1 MARTTTRTRKKK
13 YWEMTVAE
21 LKAATKQYDRP
32 IPASKTRPMTR
43 GERQK
48 FDAMRRGG
56 VGSIFIHDRP
66 RRDVTVKLS
75 EDTLRRCQ
83 EYADRHHL
91 SLSDV
96 IDLGLSMA
104 FRFAE

>member
-1 MARTTTRTRKKK
+1 MTT
-13 YWEMTVAE
+13 AE
-21 LKAATKQYDRP
+21 LAAATKQYDRP
-32 IPASKTRPMTR
+32 IPASRLRPMTR
-43 GERQK
+43 AERQK
-48 FDAMRRGG
+48 FDSMRRGG

-96 IDLGLSMA
+96 IDLGLATA
-104 FRFAE
+104 FRLAQ

>member
-1 MARTTTRTRKKK
+1 MAQTTRTSRKKK

-21 LKAATKQYDRP
+21 MRAATKQYDRP
-32 IPASKTRPMTR
+32 IPVSKIRPMTK

-56 VGSIFIHDRP
+56 VRSIFIHDRP
-66 RRDVTVKLS
+66 RRDITVKVS

-96 IDLGLSMA
+96 IDLGLSTA